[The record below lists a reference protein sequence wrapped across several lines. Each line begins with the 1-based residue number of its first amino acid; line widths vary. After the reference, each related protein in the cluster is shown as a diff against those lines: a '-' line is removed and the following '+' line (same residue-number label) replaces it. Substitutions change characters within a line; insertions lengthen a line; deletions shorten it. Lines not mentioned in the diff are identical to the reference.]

1 MSGTPLESDPEIVT
15 PRLRL
20 RRVRARDA
28 GLIALYCG
36 DRRVAWTTA
45 RIPHPYPP
53 GAAEAFIERVSGP
66 GAAELTWALD
76 TGADRENGLV
86 GVIGLTPA
94 GEATAEIGYWVA
106 PAFWNTGY
114 ASEAVEGLVAHA
126 AQDGWR
132 ELTAGVFQD
141 NPASARVLT
150 RAGFAYEGDAET
162 FSLARAA
169 MVPTFR
175 YRRALVEAPR

>member
-1 MSGTPLESDPEIVT
+1 MTDTTVTQPEIVT
-15 PRLRL
+15 ARLRL
-20 RRVRARDA
+20 RRLRPRDA
-28 GLIALYCG
+28 GLIALYAA
-36 DRRVAWTTA
+36 DPRVARATA
-45 RIPHPYPP
+45 VIPHPYPP
-53 GAAEAFIERVSGP
+53 GAAEAFVERALSP
-66 GAAELTWALD
+66 AARDLVWALD
-76 TGADRENGLV
+76 TGEDGGNGL
-86 GVIGLTPA
+86 IGLISLKPH
-94 GEATAEIGYWVA
+94 GEGEAEIGYWVA

-126 AQDGWR
+126 ARDGWR